1 LGRDKIMWYRFAAYG
16 TIDLQKYIPEKLG
29 EDFDVDSEVSNLLS
43 SSMVNNKLDFNL
55 LNEKLSTSP
64 LASLISVFRPTNHI
78 TDLASMNRDSKIVK
92 LSTRFPSDVL
102 IQALRHE
109 LRHFVDKINDY
120 HKGWINK
127 VVIEMAENYFKKYKN
142 KLLDQN
148 KNFVYDIDRMI
159 YEMIFIDKLTKDKEF
174 ANLSDEEQIDKVANT
189 AKKINSKE
197 KDQLFDVF
205 KRLAQEE
212 DLDEIGNDY
221 YYNDPREYSTTLS
234 DINENFSPEALNN
247 FVQRNS
253 IDSEYFIDMMKN
265 ILSKLNK
272 DSDFTELRYINKYAA
287 NDIQSIFKY
296 SKNPQMIRNVYKI
309 LSDNFQKYV
318 SQYAYSTDLI
328 KEAKKGYNTP
338 RTGKKKKRWSVKY
351 KKSINCNSPKGFS
364 QKNYCK
370 RKRSGGAYKT
380 EE

>member
-1 LGRDKIMWYRFAAYG
+1 MWYRFAAYG

-43 SSMVNNKLDFNL
+43 SSMVNNKLEFNL

-64 LASLISVFRPTNHI
+64 LASLISEFRPTNHI

-92 LSTRFPSDVL
+92 LSTRFPLDVL

-205 KRLAQEE
+205 KRLVQEE

-318 SQYAYSTDLI
+318 SQYAYSTDLT
-328 KEAKKGYNTP
+328 KEAKKGYNAP
-338 RTGKKKKRWSVKY
+338 RTGKNKKRWSVKY
-351 KKSINCNSPKGFS
+351 KKSIDCSNVKGFS
-364 QKNYCK
+364 AKQYCK
-370 RKRSGGAYKT
+370 RKRRGGAYKT
-380 EE
+380 E

>member
-1 LGRDKIMWYRFAAYG
+1 MWYRFAAYG
-16 TIDLQKYIPEKLG
+16 TIDLQKYIPQKLG
-29 EDFDVDSEVSNLLS
+29 EDFDVDAEISNLLTS
-43 SSMVNNKLDFNL
+43 SLNDKKLDFDL
-55 LNEKLSTSP
+55 LNDNLSKSP
-64 LASLISVFRPTNHI
+64 LSSLISEFRPTYHI

-92 LSTRFPSDVL
+92 LSTRFPLDVL

-174 ANLSDEEQIDKVANT
+174 ANLSDEEQIDKVADT

-318 SQYAYSTDLI
+318 SQYAYSTDLT

-351 KKSINCNSPKGFS
+351 KKSINCNNPKGFS

-370 RKRSGGAYKT
+370 RKRSGGQYKT

>member
-1 LGRDKIMWYRFAAYG
+1 MWYRFAAYG

-64 LASLISVFRPTNHI
+64 LASLISEFRPTNHI

-92 LSTRFPSDVL
+92 LSTRFPLDVL

-205 KRLAQEE
+205 KRLVQEE

-318 SQYAYSTDLI
+318 SQYAYSTDLT

-351 KKSINCNSPKGFS
+351 KKSINCNNPKGFS

>member
-1 LGRDKIMWYRFAAYG
+1 MWYRFAAFG

-29 EDFDVDSEVSNLLS
+29 EDFDVDNEVSNLLS

-64 LASLISVFRPTNHI
+64 LAALISVFRPTNHI
-78 TDLASMNRDSKIVK
+78 TDLASMNRDSKIVR
-92 LSTRFPSDVL
+92 LSTRFPLDVL

-174 ANLSDEEQIDKVANT
+174 ANLSDEEQIDKVADT

-318 SQYAYSTDLI
+318 SQYAYSTDLT

-351 KKSINCNSPKGFS
+351 KKSINCNNPKGFS

>member
-1 LGRDKIMWYRFAAYG
+1 MWYRFAAYG

-64 LASLISVFRPTNHI
+64 LASLISEFRPTNHI

-92 LSTRFPSDVL
+92 LSTRFPLDVL

-370 RKRSGGAYKT
+370 RKRSGVAYKT

>member
-1 LGRDKIMWYRFAAYG
+1 MWYRFAAYG

-29 EDFDVDSEVSNLLS
+29 EDFDVDNEVSNLLS

-92 LSTRFPSDVL
+92 LSTRFPLDVL

-159 YEMIFIDKLTKDKEF
+159 YEMIFIDKLSKDKEF
-174 ANLSDEEQIDKVANT
+174 ANLSDEEQIDKVADT

-318 SQYAYSTDLI
+318 SQYAYSTDLT

-351 KKSINCNSPKGFS
+351 KKSINCNNPKGFS

-370 RKRSGGAYKT
+370 RKRSGGQYKT

>member
-1 LGRDKIMWYRFAAYG
+1 MWYRFAAYG

-29 EDFDVDSEVSNLLS
+29 EDFDVDNEVSNLLS

-64 LASLISVFRPTNHI
+64 LAALISVFRPTNHI

-92 LSTRFPSDVL
+92 LSTRFPLDVL

-174 ANLSDEEQIDKVANT
+174 ANLSDEEQIDKVADT

-318 SQYAYSTDLI
+318 SQYAYSTDLT

>member
-1 LGRDKIMWYRFAAYG
+1 MWYRFAAYG

-64 LASLISVFRPTNHI
+64 LASLISEFRPTNHI

-92 LSTRFPSDVL
+92 LSTRFSLDVL

-174 ANLSDEEQIDKVANT
+174 ANLPDEEQIDKVANT

>member
-1 LGRDKIMWYRFAAYG
+1 MWYRFAAYG
-16 TIDLQKYIPEKLG
+16 TIDLQKYIPQKLG
-29 EDFDVDSEVSNLLS
+29 EDFDVDAEISNLLTS
-43 SSMVNNKLDFNL
+43 SLNDKKLDFDL
-55 LNEKLSTSP
+55 LNDNLSKSP
-64 LASLISVFRPTNHI
+64 LSSLISEFRPTYHI

-92 LSTRFPSDVL
+92 LSTRFPLDVL

-148 KNFVYDIDRMI
+148 KIFVYDIDRMI

-174 ANLSDEEQIDKVANT
+174 ANLSDEEQIDKVADT

-318 SQYAYSTDLI
+318 SQYAYSSDQL
-328 KEAKKGYNTP
+328 KEAKKDYNAP

-364 QKNYCK
+364 QINYCK
-370 RKRSGGAYKT
+370 RKRSGGKYKT
-380 EE
+380 EG

>member
-1 LGRDKIMWYRFAAYG
+1 MWYRFAAYG
-16 TIDLQKYIPEKLG
+16 TIDLQKYIPQKLG
-29 EDFDVDSEVSNLLS
+29 EDFDVDAEISNLLTS
-43 SSMVNNKLDFNL
+43 SLNDKKLDFDL
-55 LNEKLSTSP
+55 LNDNLSKSP
-64 LASLISVFRPTNHI
+64 LSSLISEFRPTYHI

-92 LSTRFPSDVL
+92 LSTRFPLDVL

-174 ANLSDEEQIDKVANT
+174 ANLSDEEQIDKVADT

-318 SQYAYSTDLI
+318 SQYAYSSDQF
-328 KEAKKGYNTP
+328 KEAKKDYNAP

-351 KKSINCNSPKGFS
+351 KKSIDCNSPKGFS
-364 QKNYCK
+364 QINYCK
-370 RKRSGGAYKT
+370 RKRSGGKYKT
-380 EE
+380 EG

>member
-1 LGRDKIMWYRFAAYG
+1 MWYRFAAYG

-64 LASLISVFRPTNHI
+64 LASLISEFRPTNHI

-92 LSTRFPSDVL
+92 LSTRFPLDVL

-205 KRLAQEE
+205 KRLVQEE

-318 SQYAYSTDLI
+318 SQYAYSTDLT
-328 KEAKKGYNTP
+328 KEAKKEYNAP
-338 RTGKKKKRWSVKY
+338 RTGKNKKRWSVKH
-351 KKSINCNSPKGFS
+351 KKSIDCNNPKGFS

-380 EE
+380 D

>member
-1 LGRDKIMWYRFAAYG
+1 MWYRFAAYG

-29 EDFDVDSEVSNLLS
+29 EDFDVDNEVSNLLS

-64 LASLISVFRPTNHI
+64 LAALISVFRPTNHI

-92 LSTRFPSDVL
+92 LSTRFPLDVL

-174 ANLSDEEQIDKVANT
+174 ANLSDEEQIDKVADT

-318 SQYAYSTDLI
+318 SQYAYSTDLT

-351 KKSINCNSPKGFS
+351 KKSINCNNPKGFS

>member
-1 LGRDKIMWYRFAAYG
+1 MWYRFAAYG

-29 EDFDVDSEVSNLLS
+29 EDFDVDNEVSNLLS

-92 LSTRFPSDVL
+92 LSTRFPLDVL

-174 ANLSDEEQIDKVANT
+174 ANLSDEEQIDKVADI

-212 DLDEIGNDY
+212 DVDEIGYDY
-221 YYNDPREYSTTLS
+221 YYNDPREYTTTLS
-234 DINENFSPEALNN
+234 DINENFSPEALHN

-265 ILSKLNK
+265 ILSRLNK

-318 SQYAYSTDLI
+318 SQYAYSTDLT
-328 KEAKKGYNTP
+328 KEAKKGYNAP

-351 KKSINCNSPKGFS
+351 KKSINCNNPKGFS

>member
-1 LGRDKIMWYRFAAYG
+1 MWYRFAAYG
-16 TIDLQKYIPEKLG
+16 TIDLQKYIPQKLG
-29 EDFDVDSEVSNLLS
+29 EDFDVDAEISNLLTS
-43 SSMVNNKLDFNL
+43 SLNDKKLDFDL
-55 LNEKLSTSP
+55 LNDNLSKSP
-64 LASLISVFRPTNHI
+64 LSSLISEFRPTYHI

-92 LSTRFPSDVL
+92 LSTRFPLDVL

-174 ANLSDEEQIDKVANT
+174 ANLSDEEQIDKVADT

-318 SQYAYSTDLI
+318 SQYAYSSDQF
-328 KEAKKGYNTP
+328 KEAKKDYNAP

-364 QKNYCK
+364 QINYCK
-370 RKRSGGAYKT
+370 RKRSGGKYKT
-380 EE
+380 EG

>member
-1 LGRDKIMWYRFAAYG
+1 MWYRFAAYG

-29 EDFDVDSEVSNLLS
+29 EDFDVDAEISNLLTS
-43 SSMVNNKLDFNL
+43 SLNDKKLDFDL
-55 LNEKLSTSP
+55 LNENLLKSP

-92 LSTRFPSDVL
+92 LSTRFPLDVL

-205 KRLAQEE
+205 KRLVQEE

-318 SQYAYSTDLI
+318 SQYAYSTDLT
-328 KEAKKGYNTP
+328 KKAKKEYNAP

-351 KKSINCNSPKGFS
+351 KKSINCNNPKGFS

>member
-1 LGRDKIMWYRFAAYG
+1 MWYRFAAYG

-64 LASLISVFRPTNHI
+64 LASLISEFRPTNHI

-92 LSTRFPSDVL
+92 LSTRFPLDVL

-205 KRLAQEE
+205 KRLVQEE

-318 SQYAYSTDLI
+318 SQYAYSTDLT
-328 KEAKKGYNTP
+328 KEAKKEYNAP
-338 RTGKKKKRWSVKY
+338 RTGKNKKRWSVKY
-351 KKSINCNSPKGFS
+351 KKSIDCNNPKGFS

-380 EE
+380 D

>member
-1 LGRDKIMWYRFAAYG
+1 
-16 TIDLQKYIPEKLG
+16 
-29 EDFDVDSEVSNLLS
+29 
-43 SSMVNNKLDFNL
+43 
-55 LNEKLSTSP
+55 
-64 LASLISVFRPTNHI
+64 
-78 TDLASMNRDSKIVK
+78 MNRDSKIVK
-92 LSTRFPSDVL
+92 LSTRFSLDVL

-205 KRLAQEE
+205 KRLVQEE

-318 SQYAYSTDLI
+318 SQYAYSTDLT
-328 KEAKKGYNTP
+328 KKAKKEYNAP

-351 KKSINCNSPKGFS
+351 KKSINCNNPKGFS

>member
-1 LGRDKIMWYRFAAYG
+1 MWYRIAAFG
-16 TIDLQKYIPEKLG
+16 TIDLQKYVTEKLG
-29 EDFDVDSEVSNLLS
+29 EDFDVDSEISNLLS

-64 LASLISVFRPTNHI
+64 LKSLVSEFQPTNHI
-78 TDLASMNRDSKIVK
+78 TDLASMNRDSRIVK
-92 LSTRFPSDVL
+92 LSTRFPLNVL
-102 IQALRHE
+102 LQALRHE
-109 LRHFVDKINDY
+109 LRHFVDKINEY

-127 VVIEMAENYFKKYKN
+127 IVIEMAENYFKKFKN
-142 KLLDQN
+142 SLLDQN

-159 YEMIFIDKLTKDKEF
+159 FEMIFIDKLTKDKEF
-174 ANLSDEEQIDKVANT
+174 ANLSDEEQIDKVADT

-197 KDQLFDVF
+197 KDQILDVF
-205 KRLAQEE
+205 KRLVQEE
-212 DLDEIGNDY
+212 DVDEIGNDY
-221 YYNDPREYSTTLS
+221 YYNDPREYTTLLS

-265 ILSKLNK
+265 ILSRLNK
-272 DSDFTELRYINKYAA
+272 DSDFTELRYINKFAA
-287 NDIQSIFKY
+287 NDIQNIFKY
-296 SKNPQMIRNVYKI
+296 SNNPQMIRNVYKI

-318 SQYAYSTDLI
+318 SQYAYSTDLT

-338 RTGKKKKRWSVKY
+338 RTGKMKKRWSVKY
-351 KKSINCNSPKGFS
+351 KKNINCNNPKGFS

-370 RKRSGGAYKT
+370 RKRRGGAYKT
-380 EE
+380 EG

>member
-1 LGRDKIMWYRFAAYG
+1 MGRDKIMWYRFAAYG
-16 TIDLQKYIPEKLG
+16 TIDLQKYIPQKLG
-29 EDFDVDSEVSNLLS
+29 EDFDVDAEISNLLTS
-43 SSMVNNKLDFNL
+43 SLNDKKLDFDL
-55 LNEKLSTSP
+55 LNDNLSKSP
-64 LASLISVFRPTNHI
+64 LSSLISEFRPTYHI

-92 LSTRFPSDVL
+92 LSTRFPLDVL

-174 ANLSDEEQIDKVANT
+174 ANLSDEEQIDKVADT

-318 SQYAYSTDLI
+318 SQYAYSTDLT

-351 KKSINCNSPKGFS
+351 KKSINCNNPKGFS

-370 RKRSGGAYKT
+370 RKRSGGQYKT

>member
-1 LGRDKIMWYRFAAYG
+1 MWYRFAAYG

-64 LASLISVFRPTNHI
+64 LASLISEFRPTNHI

-92 LSTRFPSDVL
+92 LSTRFPLDVL

-205 KRLAQEE
+205 KRLVQEE

-370 RKRSGGAYKT
+370 RKRSGVAYKT

>member
-1 LGRDKIMWYRFAAYG
+1 MWYRFAAYG

-64 LASLISVFRPTNHI
+64 LASLISEFRPTNHI

-92 LSTRFPSDVL
+92 LSTRFSLDVL

-205 KRLAQEE
+205 KRLVQEE

-318 SQYAYSTDLI
+318 SQYAYSTDLT
-328 KEAKKGYNTP
+328 KKAKKEYNAP

-351 KKSINCNSPKGFS
+351 KKSINCNNPKGFS

>member
-1 LGRDKIMWYRFAAYG
+1 MWYRFAAFG

-29 EDFDVDSEVSNLLS
+29 EDFDVDNEVSNLLS

-64 LASLISVFRPTNHI
+64 LAALISVFRPTNHI

-92 LSTRFPSDVL
+92 LSTRFPLDVL

-174 ANLSDEEQIDKVANT
+174 ANLSDEEQIDKVADT

-318 SQYAYSTDLI
+318 SQYAYSTDLT

-351 KKSINCNSPKGFS
+351 KKSINCNNPKGFS

>member
-1 LGRDKIMWYRFAAYG
+1 MWYRFAAYG

-29 EDFDVDSEVSNLLS
+29 EDFDVDNEVSNLLS
-43 SSMVNNKLDFNL
+43 SSMVNNKLDFDL
-55 LNEKLSTSP
+55 LNENLSKSP
-64 LASLISVFRPTNHI
+64 LAALISVFRPTNHI
-78 TDLASMNRDSKIVK
+78 TDLASMNIDSKIVK
-92 LSTRFPSDVL
+92 LSTRFPLDVL

-142 KLLDQN
+142 KLLDQS

-174 ANLSDEEQIDKVANT
+174 ANLSDEEQIDKVADT

-318 SQYAYSTDLI
+318 SQYAYSTDLT

-351 KKSINCNSPKGFS
+351 KKSINCNNPKGFS

-370 RKRSGGAYKT
+370 RKRRGGAYKT

>member
-1 LGRDKIMWYRFAAYG
+1 MWYRFAAYG
-16 TIDLQKYIPEKLG
+16 TIDLQKYIPQKLG
-29 EDFDVDSEVSNLLS
+29 EDFDVDAEISNLLTS
-43 SSMVNNKLDFNL
+43 SLNDKKLDFDL
-55 LNEKLSTSP
+55 LNDNLSKSP
-64 LASLISVFRPTNHI
+64 LSSLISEFRPTYHI

-92 LSTRFPSDVL
+92 LSTRFPLDVL

-318 SQYAYSTDLI
+318 SQYAYSSDQF
-328 KEAKKGYNTP
+328 KEAKKDYNAP

-351 KKSINCNSPKGFS
+351 KKSIDCNSPKGFS
-364 QKNYCK
+364 QINYCK
-370 RKRSGGAYKT
+370 RKRSGGKYKT
-380 EE
+380 EG

>member
-1 LGRDKIMWYRFAAYG
+1 MWYRFAAYG

-29 EDFDVDSEVSNLLS
+29 EDFDVDAEISNLLTS
-43 SSMVNNKLDFNL
+43 SLNDKKLDFDL
-55 LNEKLSTSP
+55 LNENLSKSP

-92 LSTRFPSDVL
+92 LSTRFPLDVL

-174 ANLSDEEQIDKVANT
+174 ANLSDEEQIDKVADT

-205 KRLAQEE
+205 KRLVQEE

-318 SQYAYSTDLI
+318 SQYAYSTDLT

-351 KKSINCNSPKGFS
+351 KKSINCNNPKGFS